1 MPMPDPAAIGTAIPL
16 PPAGPTDPTGPSAQA
31 AQLGPPEFWAQARRS
46 LARRDR
52 VLGGIMRACGPLH
65 LVPRSDPY
73 LTLARSIVGQQISV
87 AAAQTIWSRVEKAC
101 GTVHPDRIARMRQ
114 STLARCGLSARKVEY
129 LRDLSVKFRT
139 GELDPARWQ
148 AMDDESV
155 IAELTQVRGIGRWTA
170 EMFLIFNL
178 LRPDVLPLDDIG
190 LLRAIA
196 LEYPVDTPEPDGDGE
211 APVLSAASRHRQTR
225 RQAEALGESWRPWRS
240 VATWYLWRSLDPVVV
255 EYKAN
260 KHP

>member
-1 MPMPDPAAIGTAIPL
+1 MAARLSATAVPV
-16 PPAGPTDPTGPSAQA
+16 PPAYWPT
-31 AQLGPPEFWAQARRS
+31 ARRS

-52 VLGGIMRACGPLH
+52 VMGDIMRSCGPVH
-65 LVPRSDPY
+65 LVPRTDPF

-101 GTVHPDRIARMRQ
+101 GTVHPDRVSRMREA
-114 STLARCGLSARKVEY
+114 TLLRCGLSARKVEY
-129 LRDLSVKFRT
+129 LRDLSGRFRT
-139 GELDPARWQ
+139 GALDPVRWQ
-148 AMDDESV
+148 SMDDESV
-155 IAELTQVRGIGRWTA
+155 IGELTQVHGIGRWTA

-196 LEYPVDTPEPDGDGE
+196 LKYPAEEPDVSGDD
-211 APVLSAASRHRQTR
+211 AADSRSAAWRHRQTR
-225 RQAEALGESWRPWRS
+225 RQAEILGERWRPWRS
-240 VATWYLWRSLDPVVV
+240 AATWYLWRSLDPVAV

-260 KHP
+260 KSP

>member
-16 PPAGPTDPTGPSAQA
+16 PPAGPTDPTDPSAQA

-101 GTVHPDRIARMRQ
+101 GTVHPDRVARMRQ
-114 STLARCGLSARKVEY
+114 STLTRCGLSARKVEY

-139 GELDPARWQ
+139 GELDPVRWQ

-196 LEYPVDTPEPDGDGE
+196 LKYPVDTPEPDGDGE
-211 APVLSAASRHRQTR
+211 APVPSAASRHRQTR

>member
-1 MPMPDPAAIGTAIPL
+1 MPDPAATAVPL
-16 PPAGPTDPTGPSAQA
+16 PASGPADPATAP
-31 AQLGPPEFWAQARRS
+31 GPPAFWAQARRS
-46 LARRDR
+46 LARRDA
-52 VLGGIMRACGPLH
+52 VLGGIMRACGPAH
-65 LVPRSDPY
+65 LVPRTDPY

-87 AAAQTIWSRVEKAC
+87 AAAQTIWGRVEKAC
-101 GTVHPDRIARMRQ
+101 GTVHPDRVSRMRET
-114 STLARCGLSARKVEY
+114 TLTRCGLSVRKVEY

-139 GELDPARWQ
+139 GDLDPGRWQ
-148 AMDDESV
+148 TMDDESV

-190 LLRAIA
+190 VLRAIA
-196 LEYPVDTPEPDGDGE
+196 LKYPAQEPESGGDDV
-211 APVLSAASRHRQTR
+211 ADVRCAAARHRLTR
-225 RQAEALGESWRPWRS
+225 RQAETLGESWRPWRS

>member
-1 MPMPDPAAIGTAIPL
+1 MCSSNLPMPDPAARAIPL
-16 PPAGPTDPTGPSAQA
+16 PPVGPTDPAVQV
-31 AQLGPPEFWAQARRS
+31 GPPAFWIQARRA

-52 VLGGIMRACGPLH
+52 VMGGIMRDCGPMH
-65 LVPRSDPY
+65 LVPRTDPY

-87 AAAQTIWSRVEKAC
+87 AAAQTIWARVEKAC
-101 GTVHPDRIARMRQ
+101 GTVHPDRVVRMREA
-114 STLARCGLSARKVEY
+114 TLTRCGLSARKVEY

-139 GELDPARWQ
+139 GDLDSARWQ

-196 LEYPVDTPEPDGDGE
+196 LRYPAEEPESGGDDE
-211 APVLSAASRHRQTR
+211 ASAGSAARHRRTR
-225 RQAEALGESWRPWRS
+225 RQAETLGESWRPWRS
-240 VATWYLWRSLDPVVV
+240 VATWYLWRSLDPVAV